1 MRFSA
6 FALLSLVSVAFAGNC
21 GPQNGNAKCAANEC
35 CSQYGWCGTTVDHCD
50 AKTCLHPFSGASSSC
65 KPTQTTMKTSATKQ
79 ATSPATTFPT
89 AVPEIDVCG
98 HAQGGVTCPGAGA
111 NGYFYRCCSSAG
123 HCGPKN
129 DIQDQAL
136 YCGDGC
142 QAGYGK
148 CDNQKAPAEPTAP
161 KGTSGAG
168 ETCGPIVNKK
178 CAAGLCCSGSNFCG
192 TVATLKTKPLLQN
205 TYSWQR
211 QSISN
216 PIPQPKT
223 EYLFHGS
230 GTVLKPCH
238 ITRYIYPSLCDYPLG
253 CLRLQLPSNSS
264 SRSRPQGS
272 GSWGT
277 DGHTFLS
284 ITNTQK
290 LAPHSASFA
299 EWSTRELERDRK
311 SKNALA
317 RGMARM
323 SLYVG
328 NTVLEAGKFQL
339 RRGEG
344 MCFVVVRTWFTESEY
359 ACRLHCGHFL
369 CLECLTQHVDS
380 SAGRGKLLPGETDP
394 LTKFFRCIEC
404 KSITALLVDRTAVTR
419 PDELHWWRWKIS
431 MRRLEKEASE
441 FWLVRLQTLPHSG
454 WFRDIPQDWDTDR
467 QVKEIRVHVRYDD
480 AVAFMHVPKRV
491 WAMLPYG
498 FSLDNPVES
507 CEALAL
513 EKCLKGELKRLSVER
528 KLFNTKEILDHMANV
543 GRGVL
548 KPVVVEDV
556 SARLGNPVTPPGY
569 EAYRDFLCEWTARG
583 VLMCP
588 MGRMPILEFLRN
600 MDKEGNKKK
609 AWWKDVRD
617 VFFDP

>member
-1 MRFSA
+1 MDNVLQMAPPLINWYPRPDIE
-6 FALLSLVSVAFAGNC
+6 ALVTVHRDTPPPPA
-21 GPQNGNAKCAANEC
+21 QAKYLGDACPA
-35 CSQYGWCGTTVDHCD
+35 CS
-50 AKTCLHPFSGASSSC
+50 
-65 KPTQTTMKTSATKQ
+65 
-79 ATSPATTFPT
+79 
-89 AVPEIDVCG
+89 
-98 HAQGGVTCPGAGA
+98 
-111 NGYFYRCCSSAG
+111 
-123 HCGPKN
+123 
-129 DIQDQAL
+129 
-136 YCGDGC
+136 
-142 QAGYGK
+142 
-148 CDNQKAPAEPTAP
+148 
-161 KGTSGAG
+161 
-168 ETCGPIVNKK
+168 
-178 CAAGLCCSGSNFCG
+178 
-192 TVATLKTKPLLQN
+192 
-205 TYSWQR
+205 
-211 QSISN
+211 
-216 PIPQPKT
+216 
-223 EYLFHGS
+223 
-230 GTVLKPCH
+230 
-238 ITRYIYPSLCDYPLG
+238 
-253 CLRLQLPSNSS
+253 
-264 SRSRPQGS
+264 
-272 GSWGT
+272 
-277 DGHTFLS
+277 
-284 ITNTQK
+284 
-290 LAPHSASFA
+290 
-299 EWSTRELERDRK
+299 
-311 SKNALA
+311 
-317 RGMARM
+317 
-323 SLYVG
+323 
-328 NTVLEAGKFQL
+328 
-339 RRGEG
+339 
-344 MCFVVVRTWFTESEY
+344 RTWFTESEY

-419 PDELHWWRWKIS
+419 PDELPWWRWKIC

-480 AVAFMHVPKRV
+480 AVAFMYVPKRV

-543 GRGVL
+543 GRGAL

-600 MDKEGNKKK
+600 MDKEGNKKR